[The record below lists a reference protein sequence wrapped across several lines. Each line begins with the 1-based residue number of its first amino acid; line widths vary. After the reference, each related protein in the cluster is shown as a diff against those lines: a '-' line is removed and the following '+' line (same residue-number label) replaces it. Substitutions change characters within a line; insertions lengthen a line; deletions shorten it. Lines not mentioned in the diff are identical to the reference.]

1 MRRTSFV
8 IALLT
13 AAGCHSN
20 DTTRSASP
28 APSSPAAQAAPAP
41 APSAAPATVD
51 PFSAPAVLDRVHAI
65 DREEIELGRLAASK
79 AVNKLVKQFGRKMI
93 KDHSKADKEVQELAA
108 KEKVRLQDP
117 STLALPDADKAKLE
131 ADQKQVKR
139 LQTETGATFDHDYLQ
154 TMVDGHKE
162 ALQFLQDAEAN
173 VSDAGVRDLVKKL
186 QKAVRAHEELAQKD
200 LDKIEKKKGN
210 G

>member
-28 APSSPAAQAAPAP
+28 APSSPAAQA